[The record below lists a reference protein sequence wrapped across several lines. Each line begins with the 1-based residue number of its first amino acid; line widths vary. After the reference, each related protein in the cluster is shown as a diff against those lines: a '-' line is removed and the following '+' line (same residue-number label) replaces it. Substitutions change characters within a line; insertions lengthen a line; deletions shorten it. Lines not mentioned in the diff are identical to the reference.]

1 MKLGQDMN
9 TNLFSKNN
17 ILMGIKL
24 EALMGLRHIGGELK
38 HIMVLMFELMVRLE
52 GRCCMD
58 DLTLCFI

>member
-1 MKLGQDMN
+1 VKLGQDMN
-9 TNLFSKNN
+9 
-17 ILMGIKL
+17 IMGIKL